1 MHEILSFSIT
11 LQDFLLSGTSN
22 FVVGA
27 DEDVLE
33 TYYFSISSLY
43 KVSSSMIKVTSQ
55 MRHFVETRGCLFVA
69 VTVLAVLWVSQE
81 GERGRGVIT
90 LHWFTAQ
97 HPIST
102 TQESSFA
109 LSLKS
114 MVKWFRKYN
123 NMNIKLHQTYPG
135 LIGNDQNIPFYE
147 KPRPAFST
155 MNYVVWYRA
164 SGHVL
169 CSYCINWALQ
179 VYLFSFCTNV
189 G

>member
-1 MHEILSFSIT
+1 MTATNNAINIIIHYRFARFSFIWDIKLCGWGRWRCFGGILFLDIIT
-11 LQDFLLSGTSN
+11 LQSFLT
-22 FVVGA
+22 
-27 DEDVLE
+27 
-33 TYYFSISSLY
+33 
-43 KVSSSMIKVTSQ
+43 KMIKVTSQ

-69 VTVLAVLWVSQE
+69 VTVLAVLWVSQR
-81 GERGRGVIT
+81 GERGEVIT

-97 HPIST
+97 HPLST
-102 TQESSFA
+102 TQEIHRYEGSFA

-123 NMNIKLHQTYPG
+123 SMNIKLHQTYPG

-164 SGHVL
+164 SDHVL
-169 CSYCINWALQ
+169 CSYCNL
-179 VYLFSFCTNV
+179 
-189 G
+189 